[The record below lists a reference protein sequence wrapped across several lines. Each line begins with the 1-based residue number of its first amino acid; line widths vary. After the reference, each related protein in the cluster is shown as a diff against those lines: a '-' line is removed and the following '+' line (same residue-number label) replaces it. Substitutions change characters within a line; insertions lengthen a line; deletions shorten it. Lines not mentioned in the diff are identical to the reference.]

1 MMTTTIDD
9 DVMMMMTTTID
20 NDVMIM
26 TTMTINVDVI
36 NDGDYDDDHDD
47 ND

>member
-1 MMTTTIDD
+1 MTTTIDD